1 MFSLRSGPESVRSIA
16 KLTFTTG
23 SKKLSSRQRVDLLI
37 ERIDARRKRAEI
49 LSRSRRK
56 LSIHDDLRDG
66 KAGAREINKP
76 GAREVKKQII
86 ISKNVLGKDDEQ
98 IQKIT
103 LKIDAVKKE
112 TSRTIIISQLE
123 GLEIE
128 RKTPESTLAKTLS
141 PEDASSSVHLKATA
155 DSSLQKQ
162 IANSYLA
169 FENHKENYEVKLINN
184 HETLQPPLNKD
195 GEVEISVVEQSAT
208 ISLPKKET
216 EASSISTGNSN
227 LTPLALRNNSS
238 KKIIKALVPVTS
250 NGINKPKESQETMQ
264 SDLTKVEKNQQLGVS
279 PKPLLNSML
288 SSKELSHSLI
298 TTKKLSAAIV
308 SIKDQKVNK
317 TSKVVEK
324 ASYPKST
331 KLHQFMTNGLGKLM
345 KSFIA
350 MKDHRTTKISKV
362 VEKTS
367 YPKSMTNRLGKLT
380 HSFVSLK
387 DQRINKTSKVA
398 ERTSYPKATKPH
410 RLVKNRLGKQITTL
424 AYSKIYSLSEN
435 LDSKKVEKST
445 NMLNTF
451 RSVSAEKVV
460 ISPASKMHNISISD
474 VEQSKYPVSQDG
486 LHNVSLTDNPRIK
499 PACQIPKL
507 DPFDKAALVHMKL
520 MNKLACPRK
529 YISSLQNGE
538 LLVKGINIV
547 DAYFEYIKRPENDD
561 NNVQYSS
568 KIMITQGYKEG
579 DLKVNSIGCLHHK
592 VYGNIAI
599 DSSTKASKSGQ
610 KHLIGVKD
618 CDHNGF
624 WFLSSHGTI
633 QHYLRRLCISMNGKC
648 RNESLCTVGLFT
660 CSANS
665 DKFKIGNGNIVHE
678 RTGTV
683 LDIEENSGAKGTFE
697 FTLVNATNA
706 NTRKWRMLAATLQ
719 NVDFRQ
725 KIEDDFLKVTIIKD
739 GEIHEEY
746 LAQVVEKKKIIN
758 RAKQSIKKAPLPY
771 NVAFIMLDSQSKS
784 NVIRKLP
791 KIYDYLNKDKNT
803 FIFDGQ
809 SIVGDG
815 TTAQLSAML
824 AGALEWELPESRRG
838 FAGARPIDNWP
849 FIFKNLT
856 SHGYVTFF
864 SEDEALFGA
873 FNYRLHGFT
882 KPPVDHYPRPFWLAS
897 KLGYYFQGVCHGD
910 VSIAKRS
917 FDYAASFYDS
927 YKGIPKFSLTVLS
940 AMVHNDLNKVENV
953 QDDLLALIKIMEKK
967 GQLKDTFLII
977 FGDHGARLSEFRNTL
992 TGKLEERLPFLSV
1005 TLPDKLV
1012 KKFPSIATA
1021 MEHNTKVLT
1030 SYFDIHATLQHLFTY
1045 PTQPDVSRGQSLF
1058 NKIDPRTRTCGT
1070 AGVKEHWC
1078 PCLQFTEENKTSEKI
1093 IKMAKTVVEFINKN
1107 ITGIISEAKEKCAK
1121 FELHEVQR
1129 AGRKIP
1135 NEAVQRFKQTNQNSK
1150 CIECEVV
1157 FDNEASLDQH
1167 SIDYETVFSVKPGK
1181 GLFEA
1186 SVTVTNDEIV
1196 VNREISRINR
1206 YGDQP
1211 KCIQDKYPL
1220 LRKYCYC
1227 RN

>member
-23 SKKLSSRQRVDLLI
+23 NKKLSSRHRVNLLI
-37 ERIDARRKRAEI
+37 ERIDARRKRAEM

-56 LSIHDDLRDG
+56 LSIHDLRARG
-66 KAGAREINKP
+66 IETREINKQ
-76 GAREVKKQII
+76 RSVSE
-86 ISKNVLGKDDEQ
+86 NVLGKDDEQ
-98 IQKIT
+98 MQKT
-103 LKIDAVKKE
+103 MPKTDPVKNE
-112 TSRTIIISQLE
+112 TSLTIIKSEFE
-123 GLEIE
+123 GLELDHN
-128 RKTPESTLAKTLS
+128 TPESTLAKTRS
-141 PEDASSSVHLKATA
+141 PEHASSSVNLKATA

-162 IANSYLA
+162 IVNFAVNKQ
-169 FENHKENYEVKLINN
+169 KENYEAKQFNN
-184 HETLQPPLNKD
+184 HETLQSPLHKD
-195 GEVEISVVEQSAT
+195 REVGSSVVEQSAA
-208 ISLPKKET
+208 ILVPNKET
-216 EASSISTGNSN
+216 EASSILTGNSN
-227 LTPLALRNNSS
+227 LTPFALINYSN
-238 KKIIKALVPVTS
+238 KQMIKARVPVTS
-250 NGINKPKESQETMQ
+250 EGINKPKESQETMQ
-264 SDLTKVEKNQQLGVS
+264 SDFTKVEKDRQLGVS
-279 PKPLLNSML
+279 PKPVLNSML

-298 TTKKLSAAIV
+298 TTKKLSLAAF
-308 SIKDQKVNK
+308 SMKDQKVNK

-324 ASYPKST
+324 ASYPKSA
-331 KLHQFMTNGLGKLM
+331 KLHQLMTNGLGKLT
-345 KSFIA
+345 KRFVSI
-350 MKDHRTTKISKV
+350 KDQRTTKISKV
-362 VEKTS
+362 VKKAS
-367 YPKSMTNRLGKLT
+367 YPKSPKPHQFITNRLGKLMKI
-380 HSFVSLK
+380 FVSVK

-398 ERTSYPKATKPH
+398 ERASYPKSTKPH
-410 RLVKNRLGKQITTL
+410 PFVTQGLGKQITTL

-435 LDSKKVEKST
+435 LDAKKVEKST
-445 NMLNTF
+445 NSLKTFHSVNT
-451 RSVSAEKVV
+451 EKVV
-460 ISPASKMHNISISD
+460 VSLASKTDNVSISD
-474 VEQSKYPVSQDG
+474 VEQSKYPVSKDG
-486 LHNVSLTDNPRIK
+486 MHNVFLTDNARIK

-507 DPFDKAALVHMKL
+507 DPFDKAALVHMKQ
-520 MNKLACPRK
+520 MNKLACPQK
-529 YISSLQNGE
+529 YMSSLQNGE
-538 LLVKGINIV
+538 LVVKGINIV
-547 DAYFEYIKRPENDD
+547 HAYFEYIKRPENDD

-579 DLKVNSIGCLHHK
+579 NLKINSIGCLRHK

-599 DSSTKASKSGQ
+599 DSSTRASKSNH
-610 KHLIGVKD
+610 KHLVDVKD
-618 CDHNGF
+618 CGHNGF
-624 WFLSSHGTI
+624 WFLSPHGTI
-633 QHYLRRLCISMNGKC
+633 QHYLRRLCISMNGTC

-678 RTGTV
+678 KTGNV
-683 LDIEENSGAKGTFE
+683 LEIQEKSGAKGKFE
-697 FTLVNATNA
+697 FTLENATNA
-706 NTRKWRMLAATLQ
+706 NTSKWRMLEATLR

-725 KIEDDFLKVTIIKD
+725 KIEDDFVKVTIIKD
-739 GEIHEEY
+739 GEMHEEF

-758 RAKQSIKKAPLPY
+758 RAKQSIKKASLPY
-771 NVAFIMLDSQSKS
+771 NVAFIMFDSQSKS

-791 KIYDYLNKDKNT
+791 KIYDYLKKNKNT

-838 FAGARPIDNWP
+838 FAGAKPIDNWP

-856 SHGYVTFF
+856 SHGYVTFL

-873 FNYRLHGFT
+873 FNYRLHGFA

-917 FDYAASFYDS
+917 FDYATSFYDS

-953 QDDLLALIKIMEKK
+953 QDDLLAMIKTMEKK
-967 GQLKDTFLII
+967 GHLKDTFLII

-1005 TLPDKLV
+1005 TLPDELV
-1012 KKFPSIATA
+1012 ERFPSIATA

-1045 PTQPDVSRGQSLF
+1045 PKQPNVSRGQSLF

-1078 PCLQFTEENKTSEKI
+1078 PCLQFTMENKTSEKI
-1093 IKMAKTVVEFINKN
+1093 VKMAKSVVEFINKN
-1107 ITGIISEAKEKCAK
+1107 ITGIISDAKEKCAK
-1121 FELHEVQR
+1121 LELHEVQR

-1157 FDNEASLDQH
+1157 FDKEANLDQH
-1167 SIDYETVFSVKPGK
+1167 SIDYEIVFSVYPGK
-1181 GLFEA
+1181 GSFEA

-1196 VNREISRINR
+1196 VNPEISRINR